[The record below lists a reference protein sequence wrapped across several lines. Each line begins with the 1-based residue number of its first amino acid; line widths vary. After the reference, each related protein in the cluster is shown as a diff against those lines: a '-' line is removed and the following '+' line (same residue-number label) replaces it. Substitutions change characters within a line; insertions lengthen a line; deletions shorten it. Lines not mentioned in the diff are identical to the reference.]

1 MNDRTDFLH
10 PDYEPGEFDQVERR
24 LRQALARDAQQ
35 VHPSHRLDT
44 ILHEA
49 HEAGPVTVT
58 GGTGVRRW
66 VMPLAAA
73 AAVAAI
79 IGGVWWS
86 NQDGGPTVTPPA
98 TSGPSVSSSPS
109 GPATTGTPTTSPSTS
124 PPVSTTPVSLPVYF
138 LGPVGGDKP
147 SYKLH
152 REFIRQDLATGA
164 TPADKAKAALTL
176 AINAQPYSNTDGYLQ
191 PWSGQTIGDVTVADG
206 VITIDL
212 ANSGALNAV
221 VGEENKR
228 LAVQE
233 LVWTAQ
239 AAIQQTLPVR
249 ITVQGAAQSLFGTIS
264 TDQTFTRPPSDRLY
278 EDLAPIW
285 VTSPGRDQ
293 VLPAAKA
300 VVVQGRA
307 IVFEA
312 TLSWQLQKGSTQVA
326 AGHTTASIGA
336 PAQGDYSINLG
347 KLTPGAYSIR
357 VFEMSM
363 EDGNKVA
370 AEKTVSFS
378 VK

>member
-1 MNDRTDFLH
+1 
-10 PDYEPGEFDQVERR
+10 
-24 LRQALARDAQQ
+24 
-35 VHPSHRLDT
+35 
-44 ILHEA
+44 
-49 HEAGPVTVT
+49 
-58 GGTGVRRW
+58 
-66 VMPLAAA
+66 MPLAAA

-176 AINAQPYSNTDGYLQ
+176 ALNAQPYSNTDGYLQ
-191 PWSGQTIGDVTVADG
+191 PWSGQTLGDVTVADG